1 MDFFFIEVLWVFFK
15 KEKFR
20 IINDCGIVMINRA
33 DKISSI
39 HRKVATFIIRLS
51 LVQASIRLKN
61 EYYSIDPEFSIQ
73 LGLNFTYIR
82 FEIRNE

>member
-1 MDFFFIEVLWVFFK
+1 
-15 KEKFR
+15 
-20 IINDCGIVMINRA
+20 MINGA

>member
-1 MDFFFIEVLWVFFK
+1 
-15 KEKFR
+15 
-20 IINDCGIVMINRA
+20 MINGA

-39 HRKVATFIIRLS
+39 HRKLATFIIRLS

>member
-1 MDFFFIEVLWVFFK
+1 MDVLDFFFK

-51 LVQASIRLKN
+51 LVQVEK
-61 EYYSIDPEFSIQ
+61 
-73 LGLNFTYIR
+73 
-82 FEIRNE
+82 

>member
-51 LVQASIRLKN
+51 LVQVEK
-61 EYYSIDPEFSIQ
+61 
-73 LGLNFTYIR
+73 
-82 FEIRNE
+82 

>member
-1 MDFFFIEVLWVFFK
+1 MLWVFSK
-15 KEKFR
+15 KKNFI
-20 IINDCGIVMINRA
+20 IINDCGIVMINGA

>member
-1 MDFFFIEVLWVFFK
+1 
-15 KEKFR
+15 
-20 IINDCGIVMINRA
+20 MINRA